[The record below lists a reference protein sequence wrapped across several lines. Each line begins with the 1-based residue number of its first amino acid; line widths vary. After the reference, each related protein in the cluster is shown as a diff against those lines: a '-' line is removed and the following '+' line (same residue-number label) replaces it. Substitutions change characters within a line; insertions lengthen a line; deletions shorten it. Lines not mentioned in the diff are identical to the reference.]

1 MVKFEKIVSA
11 LINVSNI
18 ADENRKYD
26 IKAKVWIDPHF
37 SNTLENGII
46 CDKDEENNLATFYLV
61 GDNNLNINF
70 YCFEDRHQEVL
81 NEVNNFI
88 NECKDLKG
96 LESLEYS
103 HKNNE

>member
-1 MVKFEKIVSA
+1 MVTYGKIDTA
-11 LINVSNI
+11 LINISNVL
-18 ADENRKYD
+18 DENRKYD
-26 IKAKVWIDPHF
+26 IKAKTWVDDLYCSRFEQGTI
-37 SNTLENGII
+37 N
-46 CDKDEENNLATFYLV
+46 DKDEENNLATFYYI
-61 GDNNLNINF
+61 GNEQLNINF